1 MKRVF
6 AVLSLCL
13 GFSVAFGLDG
23 TLHIESVVTHP
34 QTGASTTINLG
45 TYTFDVF
52 KDRRELVREVYAL
65 CKNPPE
71 KVKTFIANR
80 RNSGDDSIKISFGA
94 KNAPGFKYVEVL
106 SCKLKEGK
114 LDRIGAFNGAG
125 IEEIDGVVDY
135 IVTDDYIGYNNKGK
149 FSRAFALFIDS
160 ARAEAKA
167 KDINVT
173 TPNKSITI
181 KFGTREINP
190 ETGAEG
196 ISTYPSL
203 DYEFNVYDD
212 RRELWKATFNACTKL
227 RGDILNEI
235 KNGNSRPTISV
246 WYKHP
251 QGGLAELESLKCEF
265 FDNNGRYIAKIVYNG
280 VYNEAIVAEK
290 LSKKEIEKWVDEE
303 ATDVDSR
310 SRNFFNRDFMT
321 LIDMANAG
329 TKQTKSN
336 PKTKK

>member
-23 TLHIESVVTHP
+23 TLHIESKVAHP
-34 QTGASTTINLG
+34 QTGAKTTINLG

-52 KDRRELVREVYAL
+52 KDRRELVREIYGI
-65 CKNPPE
+65 CQNPPE
-71 KVKTFIANR
+71 KMKTFIANR
-80 RNSGDDSIKISFGA
+80 TNLGDNGIDIYFRA
-94 KNAPGFKYVEVL
+94 KNVPGFKYVEVL
-106 SCKLKEGK
+106 SCELKQGK
-114 LDRIGAFNGAG
+114 LDAIGEFNGAG
-125 IEEIDGVVDY
+125 IEEIDRVVDY
-135 IVTDDYIGYNNKGK
+135 IVADSYYGGDGK

-173 TPNKSITI
+173 TPNKSIAI

-190 ETGAEG
+190 ETGAES
-196 ISTYPSL
+196 ISTYPDF

-227 RGDILNEI
+227 RGNILNEI
-235 KNGNSRPTISV
+235 KNGNPNPTMSV
-246 WYKHP
+246 WYEHP

-265 FDNNGRYIAKIVYNG
+265 DNNGMYLVKVVNG
-280 VYNEAIVAEK
+280 VYSVGIVVEK
-290 LSKKEIEKWVDEE
+290 LSKKEIEKLVDEKKE
-303 ATDVDSR
+303 WVGDKR
-310 SRNFFNRDFMT
+310 HGFFNRDFMT

>member
-23 TLHIESVVTHP
+23 TLHIESKVAHP

-52 KDRRELVREVYAL
+52 KDRRELVREIYGI
-65 CKNPPE
+65 CQNPPE
-71 KVKTFIANR
+71 KIKTFIANR
-80 RNSGDDSIKISFGA
+80 TNLGDDEIWISFRTKKTPMIGC
-94 KNAPGFKYVEVL
+94 KYYR
-106 SCKLKEGK
+106 GK
-114 LDRIGAFNGAG
+114 LVLGENLD
-125 IEEIDGVVDY
+125 D
-135 IVTDDYIGYNNKGK
+135 IVNDIIRDNDFGWQ
-149 FSRAFALFIDS
+149 FALFIDS

-173 TPNKSITI
+173 TPNKSIAI
-181 KFGTREINP
+181 KFGARVINP

-196 ISTYPSL
+196 ISTYPDF

-227 RGDILNEI
+227 RGNILNEI
-235 KNGNSRPTISV
+235 KNGNSRPTMSV
-246 WYKHP
+246 WYEHP
-251 QGGLAELESLKCEF
+251 QGGLAELESLKCQF
-265 FDNNGRYIAKIVYNG
+265 NGNGMYLVKVNG
-280 VYNEAIVAEK
+280 VGIFVEK
-290 LSKKEIEKWVDEE
+290 LSKKEIEKWADEE
-303 ATDVDSR
+303 ATNSR
-310 SRNFFNRDFMT
+310 SRSFNRDFMT

-329 TKQTKSN
+329 TKQSN